1 MSPRGIC
8 GLRGLP
14 TRGTCSSPPR
24 AGDSSTAPQQGSGV
38 PPRGEP
44 YRARPVGVPA
54 DKNGEAQDGGQVL
67 ERQVLQPHLPPRDQ
81 EGPGRAE
88 GFPLLSFFLTNL
100 NEHVSFNCDRSQ
112 DSRARA
118 LENETKACFGRFF
131 PVLGREC
138 HVSGPRTETLRLP
151 VAQGGRREGAA
162 SLLKNNKPAL
172 HLSSEK
178 APRIRRLSGKPNS
191 DKGGESPQRL
201 NIKLCA
207 SDSDI
212 MFRETF
218 QTAHGK
224 VSRFETPEHVTP
236 RHQTRLEVCICAA
249 RARPRGLPQF
259 REAARAAEGESG
271 LGRSA
276 PPAAF

>member
-44 YRARPVGVPA
+44 CRARPVGVPA

-100 NEHVSFNCDRSQ
+100 NEHVSFNCDLLGSQ
-112 DSRARA
+112 LPLTATCGTD
-118 LENETKACFGRFF
+118 LEHQQ
-131 PVLGREC
+131 LL
-138 HVSGPRTETLRLP
+138 LRLTGHP
-151 VAQGGRREGAA
+151 FPA
-162 SLLKNNKPAL
+162 SVSP
-172 HLSSEK
+172 SE
-178 APRIRRLSGKPNS
+178 
-191 DKGGESPQRL
+191 Q
-201 NIKLCA
+201 
-207 SDSDI
+207 
-212 MFRETF
+212 
-218 QTAHGK
+218 
-224 VSRFETPEHVTP
+224 
-236 RHQTRLEVCICAA
+236 
-249 RARPRGLPQF
+249 
-259 REAARAAEGESG
+259 
-271 LGRSA
+271 
-276 PPAAF
+276 

>member
-1 MSPRGIC
+1 MG
-8 GLRGLP
+8 GEG
-14 TRGTCSSPPR
+14 
-24 AGDSSTAPQQGSGV
+24 GSWG
-38 PPRGEP
+38 RS
-44 YRARPVGVPA
+44 
-54 DKNGEAQDGGQVL
+54 EA
-67 ERQVLQPHLPPRDQ
+67 LQPLPSLLTCPKSPA
-81 EGPGRAE
+81 PG
-88 GFPLLSFFLTNL
+88 
-100 NEHVSFNCDRSQ
+100 HVLGSQ

-162 SLLKNNKPAL
+162 SLLKNDKPAL

-191 DKGGESPQRL
+191 DKGGEGPQRL

-224 VSRFETPEHVTP
+224 VSRFETAEHVTP

-259 REAARAAEGESG
+259 REAAQAAEGESG